1 MKIPGLKIFDRYVLG
16 QFLPALVFALLSFVA
31 LFLALE
37 FIDKLS
43 RFLDHGASAW
53 AIARYFLWRAPY
65 ILVMV
70 MPIAVLFATFL
81 TLGQM
86 ARFRELVAIATA
98 GESLARVAVP
108 VLFVAAGCSLASF
121 TLGELVV
128 PRANAERD
136 RILEQEIDKVPPPP
150 KDERTDVTV
159 RGQGGLVYVVR
170 LYFVPQ
176 RRMHDISIYRY
187 QTGRLTRRIDARLG
201 EWDGGAWV
209 LRQGFDRT
217 FGSADSLERAR
228 PFDRMRFASLEGPED
243 FGSPPDD
250 PDELGY
256 FDLRRYLVRA
266 QARGAL
272 VDPYKTKLHVKL
284 AFPLANFICA
294 VIGCAL
300 AMELRTPTPALSFG
314 LSVSIAFAYFG
325 VLRFFQILGE
335 GTVLPPW
342 FAGWAPA
349 LLFGAWAA
357 ALFYRLQ
364 RR

>member
-1 MKIPGLKIFDRYVLG
+1 MKIFDRYVLG
-16 QFLPALVFALLSFVA
+16 QFLPALGFAILSFVA

-37 FIDKLS
+37 FLDKLS

-53 AIARYFLWRAPY
+53 TLFRFFAWRIPY
-65 ILVMV
+65 ILVMM
-70 MPIAVLFATFL
+70 MPIAVLLATFL

-86 ARFRELVAIATA
+86 ARFRELAAIATS
-98 GESLARVAVP
+98 GESLARVALP
-108 VLFVAAGCSLASF
+108 ILLVAGLCSLGSF
-121 TLGELVV
+121 ALGELVV
-128 PRANAERD
+128 PGANVERD

-150 KDERTDVTV
+150 HDERTDVTV

-176 RRMHDISIYRY
+176 RRMHDVSIYRY
-187 QTGRLTRRIDARLG
+187 ESGRLTRRIDARLG

-217 FGSADSLERAR
+217 FGADSVERAR
-228 PFDRMRFASLEGPED
+228 PFDRLRFASMEGPED

-266 QARGAL
+266 AARGAEVGTL
-272 VDPYKTKLHVKL
+272 KTKLHVKL
-284 AFPLANFICA
+284 AFPLANLIVA

-335 GTVLPPW
+335 GAVLPPW
-342 FAGWAPA
+342 LAGWAPA
-349 LLFGAWAA
+349 LLFGASAA
-357 ALFYRLQ
+357 FLYYRLQ

>member
-1 MKIPGLKIFDRYVLG
+1 MKIFDRYVLG
-16 QFLPALVFALLSFVA
+16 QFLPALGFALLSFVT

-53 AIARYFLWRAPY
+53 TLFRYFAYRAPY
-65 ILVMV
+65 VLVM
-70 MPIAVLFATFL
+70 MLPIAVLLATFL

-98 GESLARVAVP
+98 GESLARVALP
-108 VLFVAAGCSLASF
+108 VLFVAALCSFGSF
-121 TLGELVV
+121 ALGELVV

-159 RGQGGLVYVVR
+159 RGQNGYVYVVR
-170 LYFVPQ
+170 LYFVPD

-187 QTGRLTRRIDARLG
+187 ESGRLTRRIDARLG

-209 LRQGFDRT
+209 LKQGFDRT
-217 FGSADSLERAR
+217 FDADSLERAR
-228 PFDRMRFASLEGPED
+228 PFDRLRFASLEGPED

-266 QARGAL
+266 AARGME
-272 VDPYKTKLHVKL
+272 VGPFKTKLHVKL
-284 AFPLANFICA
+284 AFPLVNLIVA

-335 GTVLPPW
+335 GAILPPW
-342 FAGWAPA
+342 LAGWAPT
-349 LLFGAWAA
+349 LLFGSWAA
-357 ALFYRLQ
+357 YLFYRLQ